1 VSRGTEISG
10 GFVSRFDCPACP
22 ASIVATGERLRIL
35 WGSMGRGGLETC
47 WCRPP
52 YTYPVIKEAVSL
64 GRVYLLLFFI
74 LTLKYDLRDSLRVR
88 VIKKR
93 ETLAIEAMGSCVLRL
108 TCAALP

>member
-1 VSRGTEISG
+1 
-10 GFVSRFDCPACP
+10 
-22 ASIVATGERLRIL
+22 
-35 WGSMGRGGLETC
+35 MGRGGLETC

-74 LTLKYDLRDSLRVR
+74 LTLKYSLRVR

>member
-1 VSRGTEISG
+1 
-10 GFVSRFDCPACP
+10 
-22 ASIVATGERLRIL
+22 
-35 WGSMGRGGLETC
+35 
-47 WCRPP
+47 
-52 YTYPVIKEAVSL
+52 VIKEAVSL